1 MLTIADMLELREKY
15 KAEADLLLLKASVLT
30 DLISLAETKEPV
42 VTETVEVQTLAEF
55 PEQREEEATDE
66 SY

>member
-42 VTETVEVQTLAEF
+42 VKETIEVQTLVDF
-55 PEQREEEATDE
+55 PAQEEATDE

>member
-42 VTETVEVQTLAEF
+42 VTETIEVQTLVDF
-55 PEQREEEATDE
+55 PAQTEGQTTDE

>member
-1 MLTIADMLELREKY
+1 
-15 KAEADLLLLKASVLT
+15 LT

-55 PEQREEEATDE
+55 SEQTEEEATDE
-66 SY
+66 SYW